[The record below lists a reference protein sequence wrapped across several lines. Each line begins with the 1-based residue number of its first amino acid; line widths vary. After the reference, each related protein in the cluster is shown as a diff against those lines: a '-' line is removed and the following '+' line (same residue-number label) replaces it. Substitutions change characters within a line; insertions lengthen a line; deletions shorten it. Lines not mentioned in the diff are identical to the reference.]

1 MCFRQTPCDILS
13 YITLPSY
20 TLRDLSLELQVSV
33 NNIEDFQLKD
43 LRILTTLN
51 QTTGTFILILEYI
64 KLSNDIYTHKFQH

>member
-1 MCFRQTPCDILS
+1 MCFRQTPYDILS

-43 LRILTTLN
+43 LGILTTLN
-51 QTTGTFILILEYI
+51 QTNGIFILTLDYI
-64 KLSNDIYTHKFQH
+64 TLFNNI